1 MFFFHYFT
9 AIITPLNFKIDYS
22 QYYLMIIELIVFL
35 VAAAALIK
43 SSEWIV
49 KHSTHLSH
57 LLGISTFA
65 VGFIIISI
73 ATSLPELAVAIF
85 SVLNNTPG
93 LSVGGIMGSNVTD
106 LTLIL
111 GIVAIVGGPLLLKKK
126 ELMNLV
132 ELLFFTSLITV
143 LIFFQFSQ
151 LTFFHGIILLGLF
164 GYLLINLFNQG
175 KISREAPKDIKE
187 KTPIAFAKLGGS
199 IALLLIAA
207 HFMVESATVIAFE
220 AGVSQ
225 SLIGVTL
232 IALSTSLP
240 ELAIELRAVK
250 SKQYALALGD
260 LFGSA
265 VTNITLVLGT
275 LAILNPGSTP
285 IDMKPVIGVFP
296 IFFITL
302 FFIWYSLS
310 RKEKISRTTGVILVG
325 LYALFLI
332 QELNLVSFLTG

>member
-1 MFFFHYFT
+1 M
-9 AIITPLNFKIDYS
+9 IT
-22 QYYLMIIELIVFL
+22 EVIVFII
-35 VAAAALIK
+35 AAAILIK

-49 KHSTHLSH
+49 RHSTHLSH
-57 LLGISTFA
+57 VLGISTFA

-73 ATSLPELAVAIF
+73 ATSLPELAVTIF
-85 SVLNNTPG
+85 SVFNNTPG
-93 LSVGGIMGSNVTD
+93 LSVGGIMGSNLAD

-111 GIVAIVGGPLLLKKK
+111 GIVAVVGGPLLLKKK

-143 LIFFQFSQ
+143 LIFFQFSH

-175 KISREAPKDIKE
+175 KMSRQAPKNVQE

-207 HFMVESATVIAFE
+207 YFMVESASIIAIE
-220 AGVSQ
+220 AGVSH

-240 ELAIELRAVK
+240 ELAIELQAIKR
-250 SKQYALALGD
+250 KQYALALGD

-265 VTNITLVLGT
+265 VTNITLVLGS
-275 LAILNPGSTP
+275 LAILNRGETA
-285 IDMKPVIGVFP
+285 IDMNPVIGIFP
-296 IFFITL
+296 IFFVSL

-310 RKEKISRTTGVILVG
+310 KKEQISKTTGVILIG
-325 LYALFLI
+325 LYILFI
-332 QELNLVSFLTG
+332 VQELNLVAFLTG